1 MWREICALKCRLLKV
16 ELGIFGCCR
25 DLCFP
30 SPDVILANEIS
41 VQPYLNSLPLLNR
54 HRLKPGEKQL
64 AIYGS
69 RNPWPGGIAD
79 FLEQLCLEPQAHSVG
94 RSFSRR
100 VKIQFGSHS
109 CRSSHRVVEQA
120 PALRLRQKL
129 IILESRAVGQGLR
142 EPY

>member
-1 MWREICALKCRLLKV
+1 M
-16 ELGIFGCCR
+16 
-25 DLCFP
+25 
-30 SPDVILANEIS
+30 
-41 VQPYLNSLPLLNR
+41 NSLALLNR

-129 IILESRAVGQGLR
+129 IILESRAVGLIENWQNRRREIYSGNRLPPGGHKARVILIRLNHGRFQRVALR
-142 EPY
+142 NHDSAYRE